1 MDNAVYTGLLRTL
14 DGVFFLQGADGRR
27 YLEGEKI
34 WSGYLRHFIGKNVFA
49 RRLPQKDYETGR
61 PIVLMWPCDP
71 EPADSFIELYFNERL
86 TKYPI
91 SLLGHLA
98 VNVDGE
104 IFNFSHL
111 MNENE
116 VLRPEDYFYRPAL
129 GEFAPHPVS
138 GKADLDDPE
147 KPYYDKFG
155 RRFMRTI
162 HILKVTGLDT
172 RALSDIFHHEL
183 ESIRRF
189 PRNPKKAE
197 HYAGFNV
204 FTRSC
209 SSIIRDGFR
218 KVEFK
223 KIHGVFPRDLFVRTA
238 DFFMNQSNDPSI
250 KAVLFTLNQLS
261 VSEAPQS
268 AMPPLMNPLNYYR
281 NCRLRRRKIEEPQSG
296 K

>member
-1 MDNAVYTGLLRTL
+1 MDQTVYTGLLKTRN
-14 DGVFFLQGADGRR
+14 GVSFIHEADGRR
-27 YLEGEKI
+27 SLEGDKI
-34 WSGYLRHFIGKNVFA
+34 WSGYLAHFSGKNVFA
-49 RRLPQKDYETGR
+49 RKLPHNDYETGR

-71 EPADSFIELYFNERL
+71 EPAESFVELYFNERL
-86 TKYPI
+86 VKYPI

-155 RRFMRTI
+155 RRFMRTV
-162 HILKVTGLDT
+162 HVLRILGLNA
-172 RALSDIFHHEL
+172 RALAEIFHDEL
-183 ESIRRF
+183 EAVRRF
-189 PRNPKKAE
+189 PRNPEKAQ

-209 SSIIRDGFR
+209 ASIIRDGFR
-218 KVEFK
+218 KAGFQ
-223 KIHGVFPRDLFVRTA
+223 KIRGVFPRDLFVRTA
-238 DFFMNQSNDPSI
+238 DFFMNEANDPSI
-250 KAVLFTLNQLS
+250 RVFLLKLHQLS
-261 VSEAPQS
+261 VIEAPQS
-268 AMPPLMNPLNYYR
+268 AMPPLMNPLNR
-281 NCRLRRRKIEEPQSG
+281 FRFLRLKELRGDDQK
-296 K
+296 